1 MLLTTVGSWGPV
13 PLGILRIVTL
23 EGREIGASI
32 THSPSSSLIEIAG
45 RGISSS
51 ALLGYAFLQMGTLL
65 QLRRR
70 QSVGTLMHMLNVGLQ
85 PRCME
90 LSTIA
95 VLKSV
100 GSSKCCFKSQ
110 VSAIPSDP
118 FSIHQLE
125 RTFQNTNMLSEH
137 SPNFDPSVISHRHR
151 ETVKILTVSLHGLA
165 LLTPNYFHINLLHS
179 ALQPCQRC
187 FISPQKPQGLWTC
200 GSLCPVLTHLQ
211 AS

>member
-51 ALLGYAFLQMGTLL
+51 ALLGYAFLQLGTLL

-70 QSVGTLMHMLNVGLQ
+70 QSVGTLLHMLNVGLR

-95 VLKSV
+95 VLKSG

-110 VSAIPSDP
+110 VSATPSDP

-137 SPNFDPSVISHRHR
+137 SPNFDPSVIPHRSQGNS
-151 ETVKILTVSLHGLA
+151 ENPYCESAWSGPAYSQLLSYQSPSLC
-165 LLTPNYFHINLLHS
+165 TPTMS
-179 ALQPCQRC
+179 ALFHFPPEATGPLDMW
-187 FISPQKPQGLWTC
+187 FTLPSPHP
-200 GSLCPVLTHLQ
+200 SP
-211 AS
+211 S